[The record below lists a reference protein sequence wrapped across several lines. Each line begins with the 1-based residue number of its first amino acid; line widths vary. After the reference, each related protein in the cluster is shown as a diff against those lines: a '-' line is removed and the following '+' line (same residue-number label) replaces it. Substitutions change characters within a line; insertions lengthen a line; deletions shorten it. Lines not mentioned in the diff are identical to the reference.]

1 MISAA
6 MMYFLSKH
14 FYRLIEGDVNQL
26 TLVFFILVLLSATQ
40 DIVVDGWSL
49 TMLSKENRNL
59 ASTVNK
65 MGQATGYVLG
75 YGATECIYFC
85 NQISAY
91 VHDEKTG
98 EMDVSD
104 FLRFWAWAIVVITV
118 LMLFKSETDAKS
130 TTGVGDTYKLLY
142 EVINSEPM
150 MIWIPMVL
158 TSKVAFAA
166 IDAASN
172 LKFLDAGLPEITL
185 STAAIPI
192 PLVQVLLPAL
202 IAPYTAGNSPL
213 EPWLYSY
220 SPRLVTGVLIG
231 TLVYFTP
238 LILQVRQ

>member
-1 MISAA
+1 MKS
-6 MMYFLSKH
+6 FFFSSKL
-14 FYRLIEGDVNQL
+14 FQGDIAQL
-26 TLVFFILVLLSATQ
+26 TRVFVTLVSLSATQ
-40 DIVVDGWSL
+40 DIVVDGWAL
-49 TMLSKENRNL
+49 TMLTKPNRNL

-75 YGATECIYFC
+75 YGATECIHFC
-85 NQISAY
+85 NQISKY
-91 VHDEKTG
+91 VHEDKSG

-104 FLRFWAWAIVVITV
+104 FLRFWAWTTLVIT
-118 LMLFKSETDAKS
+118 LFILFKSEKDPPPHSK
-130 TTGVGDTYKLLY
+130 GVFDTYKQLY
-142 EVINSEPM
+142 DVIKNDAM
-150 MIWIPMVL
+150 MTWIPMVL
-158 TSKVAFAA
+158 TSKIAFAA
-166 IDAASN
+166 VDAASS

-220 SPRLVTGVLIG
+220 SPRLITGILIG

-238 LILQVRQ
+238 FILQV